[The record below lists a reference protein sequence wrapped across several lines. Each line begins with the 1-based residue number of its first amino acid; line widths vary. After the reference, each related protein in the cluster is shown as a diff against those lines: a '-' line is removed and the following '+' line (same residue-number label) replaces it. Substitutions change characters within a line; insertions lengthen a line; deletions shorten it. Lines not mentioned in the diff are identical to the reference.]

1 MAMFALNIQSIPETI
16 FKLCQHLDHAG
27 GKAWLVGGCVR
38 DLLLDI
44 PPSDFDIEVYG
55 LHAPALQHVLQQLG
69 QCTHVG
75 QQFGVFKLHF
85 GGTYFDIALPRREI
99 KSGTGHRAF
108 DISPDPFISIHKA
121 SLRRDFTIN
130 AMMFDPLEHTFVDDH
145 GGLNDLE
152 NKTLRHVSP
161 AFSEDPLRPLR
172 AMQFAARFQLTL
184 APETARLC
192 QDLLH
197 EADTLSKQRVW
208 MEWQKWSHAPHPS
221 YGLQALHDSGW
232 LSLYPELEALRNC
245 PQSPHWHPE
254 GDVWVHTLLVCDQAA
269 VIAKRNQLDSIQT
282 EQLVFAALCHD
293 LAKPETTH
301 IDDVTGNIS
310 SPGHCQAGV
319 PVTKVF
325 LTSIAAPG
333 RLFTYIAPL
342 IAEHLAHL
350 HGEPSARAIR
360 RLAHRLEPANIES
373 WEMLVEADASG
384 RSPRPACRAAL
395 HWLQA
400 AQQLHHQHSKP
411 KALLSGKTLLH
422 LGVAPGPEMGG
433 ILNKAYQA
441 QLDGLFQDEA
451 SAIIWLRTISIKE

>member
-1 MAMFALNIQSIPETI
+1 MSILNTNDLPESL
-16 FKLCQHLDHAG
+16 FNLCQQLRRAG
-27 GKAWLVGGCVR
+27 GTAWLVGGCVR
-38 DLLLDI
+38 DLILGI
-44 PPSDFDIEVYG
+44 QPKDFDLEVYG
-55 LHAPALQHVLQQLG
+55 LEPNILQKTLEKLG
-69 QCTHVG
+69 RCQHVG
-75 QQFGVFKLHF
+75 QQFGVFKLCF
-85 GGTYFDIALPRREI
+85 EGVEFDVALPRCE
-99 KSGTGHRAF
+99 KKTGTGHRAF
-108 DISPDPFISIHKA
+108 EISPDPFISIHKA

-130 AMMFDPLEHTFVDDH
+130 AMMFDPLEQTFIDDH
-145 GGLNDLE
+145 GGLSDLE
-152 NKTLRHVSP
+152 NKILSHVSP

-184 APETARLC
+184 APETASLC
-192 QDLLH
+192 RDLLH
-197 EADTLSKQRVW
+197 EAGTLSMHRVW

-232 LSLYPELEALRNC
+232 LSLYPELEALLHC

-269 VIAKRNQLDSIQT
+269 NIANRNQLDSIQT

-310 SPGHCQAGV
+310 SPGHCEAGV
-319 PVTKVF
+319 PVAKVF
-325 LTSIAAPG
+325 LNSIAAPT
-333 RLFTYIAPL
+333 RIITYIAPL

-350 HGEPSARAIR
+350 HGEPSPRAVR

-384 RSPRPACRAAL
+384 RSPRPPCRAAL

-400 AQQLHHQHSKP
+400 AQELQHHHNKP
-411 KALLSGKTLLH
+411 EALLNGKILLR
-422 LGVAPGPEMGG
+422 LGVTPGPEMGD
-433 ILNKAYQA
+433 ILNKAYEA

-451 SAIIWLRTISIKE
+451 SAISWFRTFNSKQ